1 MAYPKTLLSDV
12 TTGLGLLG
20 QSFGF
25 HGMKGLVGVT
35 HNLYLFSVWALLRQ
49 KITIIIESIKKAKRA
64 HEKIHAANKIN
75 LHTGFL

>member
-49 KITIIIESIKKAKRA
+49 KKPTWI
-64 HEKIHAANKIN
+64 
-75 LHTGFL
+75 